1 MSESPSEL
9 MPESPSSSG
18 PVTGGRRR
26 VDRVLAPDFLDG
38 LGELPLDEVR
48 ELRHEAEQEEVDLSY
63 VRRMLQGRSDIV
75 RAELARR
82 SGDNDENRAVVDHL
96 TDVLADGP
104 RSDHGLGRHLTVEP
118 SRVDEHRRTV
128 EAVIADTGLSDV
140 SARTEEELRAALDKL
155 GEVEHG
161 VSETRA
167 LVQVV
172 MDALTTEV
180 GRRYTSGTVDLDQVL
195 NRTESG

>member
-1 MSESPSEL
+1 MSDS
-9 MPESPSSSG
+9 MPESLSSSS

-38 LGELPLDEVR
+38 LGDLPMEEVR

-82 SGDNDENRAVVDHL
+82 SGDNDENRPVVDHL

-104 RSDHGLGRHLTVEP
+104 RSDHGLGRYLTVEP

-140 SARTEEELRAALDKL
+140 SARTEEELQAALDKL
-155 GEVEHG
+155 GEVEHE

-167 LVQVV
+167 QVQVV

-180 GRRYTSGTVDLDQVL
+180 GRRYTSGTVDLEQVL
-195 NRTESG
+195 NRTDS

>member
-1 MSESPSEL
+1 

-38 LGELPLDEVR
+38 LGDLSLEGVR
-48 ELRHEAEQEEVDLSY
+48 ALRHEAEQEEVDLSY

-82 SGDNDENRAVVDHL
+82 SGDNDENRPVVDHL

-167 LVQVV
+167 QVQVV

>member
-1 MSESPSEL
+1 MSES

>member
-1 MSESPSEL
+1 
-9 MPESPSSSG
+9 MPESPSSSS

-26 VDRVLAPDFLDG
+26 VDRVLAPEFLDG
-38 LGELPLDEVR
+38 LGDLPLDEVR

-75 RAELARR
+75 RAELSRR
-82 SGDNDENRAVVDHL
+82 SGDNDENRPVVDHL

-140 SARTEEELRAALDKL
+140 SARTDDELRAALDKL

-167 LVQVV
+167 RVQVV

-180 GRRYTSGTVDLDQVL
+180 GRRYTSGSVDLDAVL
-195 NRTESG
+195 NRTDPG